1 MAPEELPR
9 YHGWLYPKDMA
20 MDPQV
25 AEKVAAFFGDY
36 PLKEFSKGEVM
47 ILADENPKYV
57 YHLVEG
63 HVREYDISYRG
74 DQIVVNVFKPPA
86 FFPMSWTL
94 AKVPNRYF
102 FEAGEKVKAHLAP
115 VEDVYDFVKS
125 DPDVANDLLVRLYTG
140 IEGLQRRMAHLM
152 GGSAKSR
159 LLFELILECRRF
171 GARRK
176 DGSYIITIS
185 ESEIGARAGLSRET
199 VSRSLNELKRQN
211 LISVSRP
218 GIILKDLDAL
228 EIKLGADL

>member
-1 MAPEELPR
+1 
-9 YHGWLYPKDMA
+9 

-25 AEKVAAFFGDY
+25 AKKVAAFFGDY

-47 ILADENPKYV
+47 ILADEDPKYV

-94 AKVPNRYF
+94 ANVPNRYF
-102 FEAGEKVKAHLAP
+102 FEAGETVKAHLAP
-115 VEDVYDFVKS
+115 VEDVYNFVKS
-125 DPDVANDLLVRLYTG
+125 DPDVAIDLLIRLYTG

-159 LLFELILECRRF
+159 LLFELIIECRRF
-171 GARRK
+171 GKQRAN
-176 DGSYIITIS
+176 GAYVITIS

-199 VSRSLNELKRQN
+199 VSRGLNELKKMD
-211 LISVSRP
+211 LISVVRQ
-218 GIILKDLDAL
+218 GIVLRDLGAL
-228 EIKLGADL
+228 EQKLGPDL

>member
-1 MAPEELPR
+1 
-9 YHGWLYPKDMA
+9 

-25 AEKVAAFFGDY
+25 AKKVAAFFGDY

-47 ILADENPKYV
+47 ILADEDPKYV

-94 AKVPNRYF
+94 ANVPNRYF
-102 FEAGEKVKAHLAP
+102 FEAGETVKAHLAP
-115 VEDVYDFVKS
+115 VEDVYNFVKS
-125 DPDVANDLLVRLYTG
+125 DPDVAIDLLIRLYTG

-159 LLFELILECRRF
+159 LLFELIIECRRF
-171 GARRK
+171 GKQRAN
-176 DGSYIITIS
+176 GAYVITIS

-199 VSRSLNELKRQN
+199 VSRGLNELKKMD
-211 LISVSRP
+211 LISVGRQ
-218 GIILKDLDAL
+218 GIVLRDLDAL
-228 EIKLGADL
+228 ERKLGPDL